1 LPARRAVFDP
11 YEFEFIDW
19 DDQEEEGSNLRHCLE
34 HGVDEA
40 VVDEVLRGRPVE
52 VRLKLMTADFA
63 IVGPD
68 GGDSVLWTLLFD
80 RSYKPATGY
89 GQYGMALETSGG

>member
-1 LPARRAVFDP
+1 VFDP

-52 VRLKLMTADFA
+52 VRLKLMGAA
-63 IVGPD
+63 PLE
-68 GGDSVLWTLLFD
+68 GGLRACDLQVSASLI
-80 RSYKPATGY
+80 
-89 GQYGMALETSGG
+89 M